1 MVVSI
6 KVLLGKAVLLS
17 SAKDCST
24 ASASLVN
31 LSCFKSRMYRHLNK
45 NLKPVAD
52 TRRGRRG
59 AQAPPMIFTKALV
72 LKSGSTR
79 KFLF

>member
-1 MVVSI
+1 MVMSI

-24 ASASLVN
+24 ASVSSVN

-45 NLKPVAD
+45 NLEL
-52 TRRGRRG
+52 R
-59 AQAPPMIFTKALV
+59 PMN
-72 LKSGSTR
+72 R
-79 KFLF
+79 KFVRVTLTMVT